1 MPHGRLKSDPG
12 VDDKTQKQSSQIA
25 KELSDLVIYLQAIK
39 FRGLNT
45 MPVGPGKIRHQSH
58 TGPVQRHSIAGIGPS
73 SIASS
78 SGSPQSLST
87 SASIASG
94 GSNIDNIFRSVF
106 YCKIFSLFIPIFI
119 YHTYL
124 SHYIFLVYFYCLASF
139 SCVFSFSK
147 LFGVIILTLIDKY

>member
-45 MPVGPGKIRHQSH
+45 MPAGPGKIRHQSH

-106 YCKIFSLFIPIFI
+106 HCKVFSLFISILIYRIFVSL
-119 YHTYL
+119 YFFGL
-124 SHYIFLVYFYCLASF
+124 FLF
-139 SCVFSFSK
+139 SCVVLYF
-147 LFGVIILTLIDKY
+147 LF

>member
-1 MPHGRLKSDPG
+1 MPHGRMKSDLA

-45 MPVGPGKIRHQSH
+45 MPGTMAPGKTRHQPH

-73 SIASS
+73 SIASGS

-94 GSNIDNIFRSVF
+94 GSNIDNIFR
-106 YCKIFSLFIPIFI
+106 
-119 YHTYL
+119 
-124 SHYIFLVYFYCLASF
+124 LVSQ
-139 SCVFSFSK
+139 VK
-147 LFGVIILTLIDKY
+147 EIG

>member
-1 MPHGRLKSDPG
+1 M
-12 VDDKTQKQSSQIA
+12 DDKSQKQSSQIA

-45 MPVGPGKIRHQSH
+45 TSGTIVPSKIRHQPH
-58 TGPVQRHSIAGIGPS
+58 TGPVQRHSIAGIGAS

-94 GSNIDNIFRSVF
+94 GSNIDNFFRLVF
-106 YCKIFSLFIPIFI
+106 QLLNLISSPPRNVKILLNI
-119 YHTYL
+119 YR
-124 SHYIFLVYFYCLASF
+124 I
-139 SCVFSFSK
+139 K
-147 LFGVIILTLIDKY
+147 I